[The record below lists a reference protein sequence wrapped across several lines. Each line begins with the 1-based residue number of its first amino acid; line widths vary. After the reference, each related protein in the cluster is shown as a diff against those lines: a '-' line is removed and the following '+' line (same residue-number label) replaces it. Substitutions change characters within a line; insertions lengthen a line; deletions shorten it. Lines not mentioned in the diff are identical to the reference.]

1 MKSKKSSLEG
11 NLLALTGFL
20 MPCQILAY
28 KVIPFSILP
37 LILYLSLITIKR
49 NGIKIQIT
57 GVLLLAVTLMNF
69 AAGMMGQLPSGWKQ
83 SSRNQIIQFLAVVMI
98 LFMQIKKTDFSYLI
112 KGLKYGLLFNIFWA
126 FIQYACF
133 SVLKM
138 DLNDVVFNQIL
149 GIREQA
155 STMNTTIDTFCIAG
169 LNWHPA
175 QLVPIIILSYLFF
188 DSAWIKIC
196 LVIVAYISTNTT
208 CVFALALC
216 WVLDT
221 AMVSQKKVRHIKTK
235 QFITFGLVLVVITA
249 SVVYLLRSG
258 VMEIVADRVNGI
270 IERFETVF
278 TGEKLSH
285 STMLHLR
292 YYTAYPDIVRFFGWK
307 ALLLGVGFECSGY
320 PFVVLFNQYAGLKSW
335 HVESDVINFLVGR
348 GWLWTIMYYMI
359 LVMIMMKGKS
369 LNKRYVIM
377 VICFLV
383 SGILYNTQVLWVEA
397 LMMFMFVAVSKKKDV
412 FTAEKTD
419 YISTVIYALPRLVA
433 GKVFGQKETSD
444 SVHSSTVS
452 AE

>member
-1 MKSKKSSLEG
+1 MESKKRSLES
-11 NLLALTGFL
+11 NLLVLSGFL

-28 KVIPFSILP
+28 KVIPFSIIT
-37 LILYLSLITIKR
+37 LILYSVLITIKR
-49 NGIKIQIT
+49 NGLKVQFM
-57 GVLLLAVTLMNF
+57 GVLLMIVTLVSF
-69 AAGMMGQLPSGWKQ
+69 ATSMMAQLPDGWKQ
-83 SSRNQIIQFLAVVMI
+83 SSRNQIIEFIAVVMI
-98 LFMQIKKTDFSYLI
+98 LFVQVTKMDLSHLI
-112 KGLKYGLLFNIFWA
+112 SGLKYGLIFNIIWA

-133 SVLKM
+133 MVLKM

-149 GIREQA
+149 GIRDQA
-155 STMNTTIDTFCIAG
+155 STMNTSIDTFCIAG

-175 QLVPIIILSYLFF
+175 QLIPVIILSYLFF
-188 DSAWIKIC
+188 DSAWIKIM

-216 WVLDT
+216 WVLDAVT
-221 AMVSQKKVRHIKTK
+221 VSLKMRYRIKSR
-235 QFITFGLVLVVITA
+235 QFITVTLILIVVA
-249 SVVYLLRSG
+249 AAFFYLYRSDS
-258 VMEIVADRVNGI
+258 MEIVSDRMNGI
-270 IERFETVF
+270 IERFKTVF
-278 TGEKLSH
+278 TGRKLSH

-292 YYTAYPDIVRFFGWK
+292 YYTAYPNIIRLFGWK
-307 ALLLGVGFECSGY
+307 SLLFGVGFECSGY
-320 PFVVLFNQYAGLKSW
+320 PFVVLYNQYSDLKSW

-348 GWLWTIMYYMI
+348 GWLWTIVYYMI
-359 LVMIMMKGKS
+359 LVKLMIKGKA
-369 LNKRYVIM
+369 LNKRYCIM
-377 VICFLV
+377 VTCFIV

-397 LMMFMFVAVSKKKDV
+397 LMLFMFVAVSKKKDV